1 MGKDLKPKDCVID
14 SFFGSTHPYNFCIK
28 DASNVM
34 NNLSRTKCDPW
45 GFDCIG
51 DNMNGFLKY
60 TTSLFA
66 NPSEIL
72 DPSCTNNYPG
82 DTPENILGNKYVIKT
97 STKCK
102 SIATGKPVDRHI
114 YINNTNNNEI
124 FGIPMLPEE
133 SGILPAS
140 LSKATRING
149 SGFFYSSIQD
159 GVPECSKVKVKCHLL
174 DKYKK
179 KYSGPSPYVYIAKN
193 EIDSIRKNNN
203 LVEVLEEFS
212 NLNNN
217 SNNIL
222 NNNNIINDAYYLL
235 IGILI
240 LYVIF
245 KMIHKK

>member
-1 MGKDLKPKDCVID
+1 MSDELTKDDCVID

-28 DASNVM
+28 PASKIFIPSEQRSDNEC
-34 NNLSRTKCDPW
+34 NTW
-45 GFDCIG
+45 GFNCIG
-51 DNMNGFLKY
+51 DNMLGFGKYLSSLK
-60 TTSLFA
+60 S
-66 NPSEIL
+66 NPKNIL
-72 DPSCTNNYPG
+72 DPACQDNYSG
-82 DTPENILGNKYVIKT
+82 DSPENKLGNKYVIKT

-102 SIATGKPVDRHI
+102 TNNGKIVDRYI

-124 FGIPMLPEE
+124 FGIPMLSED

-149 SGFFYSSIQD
+149 SGFFYSLIQD

-179 KYSGPSPYVYIAKN
+179 KYSGPSPSVNIAKS
-193 EIDSIRKNNN
+193 EIDSIRKNDN
-203 LVEVLEEFS
+203 LVEVVEEFS

-217 SNNIL
+217 NI
-222 NNNNIINDAYYLL
+222 NNNIINDAYYLL